1 MVETKT
7 SGEKIFD
14 AFNYTLLT
22 ILGLVTLYPMLYVAF
37 ASVSMPN
44 EFLKSNFII
53 LWRPLGF
60 QTDAY
65 RLVLRNNNIL
75 NGFRNTAFYVVA
87 GTTLSM
93 LMSIMTSF
101 VLARKGYALKK
112 IITLLILFTMYFSGG
127 LIPYFLVVKDL
138 GMLDTVWAI
147 LVPSAISTYNCI
159 VLRTAFDALPA
170 SLEESA
176 RIDGANDL
184 RILFQ
189 IYVPLCVPTL
199 AVVGLFYAVSRW
211 NAWFDAVVFLRTRA
225 LYPLQLVLREL
236 LITSNAD
243 YMAEMG
249 NNIEMTAIS
258 ELVKYAT
265 IMVATVPILVIY
277 PFLQKYF
284 VKGMMIG
291 AVKG

>member
-1 MVETKT
+1 MVESRTL
-7 SGEKIFD
+7 GEKTFD
-14 AFNYTLLT
+14 VCNYLFLGL
-22 ILGLVTLYPMLYVAF
+22 LGLVTLYPMLYVIF
-37 ASVSMPN
+37 ASFSLPN
-44 EFLKSNFII
+44 EFLTMNFVI

-60 QTDAY
+60 QLEAY
-65 RLVLRNNNIL
+65 KLVFRNNNIL
-75 NGFRNTAFYVVA
+75 NGFRNTLFYVLV
-87 GTTLSM
+87 GTSVSM
-93 LMSIMTSF
+93 LLSVMASF
-101 VLARKGYALKK
+101 LLARKGYMLKK
-112 IITLLILFTMYFSGG
+112 LFTVLILFTMYFSGG
-127 LIPYFLVVKDL
+127 LIPYYLIVKDL
-138 GMLDTVWAI
+138 GLLDSMWAI
-147 LVPSAISTYNCI
+147 ILPSALSTYNCI

-189 IYVPLCVPTL
+189 IYLPLCVPTL
-199 AVVGLFYAVSRW
+199 AVIGLFYAVGRW
-211 NAWFDAVVFLRTRA
+211 NAWFDAVVFLRSRS

-249 NNIEMTAIS
+249 NSIEMTAIS

-265 IMVATVPILVIY
+265 IVVATVPILVIY

>member
-1 MVETKT
+1 MVETR
-7 SGEKIFD
+7 SMGEKTFD
-14 AFNYTLLT
+14 AFNSVFLALL
-22 ILGLVTLYPMLYVAF
+22 GVVTLYPMLYVLF
-37 ASVSMPN
+37 ASVSLPN
-44 EFLKSNFII
+44 AFLKNNFVI

-60 QTDAY
+60 QLEAY
-65 RLVLRNNNIL
+65 RLVFRNNNIL
-75 NGFRNTAFYVVA
+75 NGFRNTAFYVIA
-87 GTTLSM
+87 GTSLSM
-93 LMSIMTSF
+93 LLSVMTAF
-101 VLARKGYALKK
+101 LLARKGYMLKK
-112 IITLLILFTMYFSGG
+112 LFTMLILFTMYFSGG
-127 LIPYFLVVKDL
+127 LIPYFLVVKSL

-147 LVPSAISTYNCI
+147 LVPSALSTYNCI
-159 VLRTAFDALPA
+159 VLRTAFDALPP

-189 IYVPLCVPTL
+189 IFIPLCVPTL
-199 AVVGLFYAVSRW
+199 AVIGLFYAVARW
-211 NAWFDAVVFLRTRA
+211 NAWFDAVVFLRSRY

-265 IMVATVPILVIY
+265 IVVATLPILIIY

>member
-1 MVETKT
+1 MVENR
-7 SGEKIFD
+7 SIGEKTFD
-14 AFNYTLLT
+14 VCNHVFLALLG
-22 ILGLVTLYPMLYVAF
+22 IVTLYPMLYVIF
-37 ASVSMPN
+37 ASFSLPN
-44 EFLKSNFII
+44 EFLKMNFVI
-53 LWRPLGF
+53 LWKPLGF
-60 QTDAY
+60 QTEAY
-65 RLVLRNNNIL
+65 KLVFKNQNIIL
-75 NGFRNTAFYVVA
+75 GFRNTAFYVVV
-87 GTTLSM
+87 GTLLSM
-93 LMSIMTSF
+93 VMSVLTSF
-101 VLARKGYALKK
+101 LLARKGYMLKK
-112 IITLLILFTMYFSGG
+112 FFTLMILFTMYFSGG
-127 LIPYFLVVKDL
+127 LIPTYLIVKDL

-147 LVPSAISTYNCI
+147 IVPSALSTYNCI

-176 RIDGANDL
+176 RLDGANDL

-189 IYVPLCVPTL
+189 IYLPLCIPTM
-199 AVVGLFYAVSRW
+199 AVIGLFYAVGRW
-211 NAWFDAVVFLRTRA
+211 NAWFNAVIYLRSRN

-249 NNIEMTAIS
+249 NSIEMTAIS

-265 IMVATVPILVIY
+265 IVVATVPILILY